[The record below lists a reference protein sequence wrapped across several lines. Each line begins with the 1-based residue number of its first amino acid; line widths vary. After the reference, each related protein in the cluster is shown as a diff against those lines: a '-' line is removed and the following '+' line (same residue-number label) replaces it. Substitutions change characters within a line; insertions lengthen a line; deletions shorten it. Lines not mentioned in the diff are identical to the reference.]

1 MVEDYLTA
9 YSLQPTVNKQTTGD
23 TTMNN
28 TNHYSGSLLTRLR
41 LVVADRAASAGNS
54 QEAYEVMASSWGDD
68 QYLELIA
75 GCTAFSRVET
85 KLLKVIYRID
95 KQLAQAEAR
104 ARTINWIYSQ
114 HGAVFGTTLHNE
126 FVEWFALNTKQ
137 VHLAPIEDIR
147 LKEVINFY
155 YTCLRTS
162 LAHYK

>member
-1 MVEDYLTA
+1 
-9 YSLQPTVNKQTTGD
+9 
-23 TTMNN
+23 MNN

-126 FVEWFALNTKQ
+126 FVQWFALITTGHMTRAS
-137 VHLAPIEDIR
+137 VEDIR
-147 LKEVINFY
+147 LNEAITFY
-155 YTCLRTS
+155 YTCLRAS